1 MSEQITRVGI
11 YARVSTS
18 RILNS
23 DKAQNPEMQLVPLRE
38 FCKARNWAIAGEYVD
53 IGQSGA
59 KDRRPQLDRLLN
71 DARKRK
77 IDCIIV
83 WKLDRW
89 GRSMKQLINS
99 LSELQ
104 ALKVSFVSY
113 QENIDFST
121 PAGKMMFHMVGAMAE
136 FERSLIQERV
146 KAGMA
151 LAKLNGVQIGRKPTD
166 ATFLAQIIEAHES
179 AKLSVREI
187 SAQVK
192 IPRSTVFRT
201 LKAYKAGELGRDG
214 QILTVA

>member
-1 MSEQITRVGI
+1 MSEQIMRVAI

-23 DKAQNPEMQLVPLRE
+23 DKAQNPELQLVPLRE
-38 FCKARNWAIAGEYVD
+38 FCKARNWSVAGEYVD

-59 KDRRPQLDRLLN
+59 KDRRPQLDKLLN

-77 IDCIIV
+77 IDCIVV

-89 GRSMKQLINS
+89 GRSLKHLINS

-104 ALKVSFVSY
+104 GLGVSFVSY
-113 QENIDFST
+113 QENIDLST
-121 PAGKMMFHMVGAMAE
+121 PSGKMMFHVVGAMAE

-146 KAGMA
+146 RAGMA
-151 LAKLNGVQIGRKPTD
+151 IAKLRGVQIGRKPTD

-187 SAQVK
+187 SAKVK

-201 LKAYKAGELGRDG
+201 LKQFKAGEIGRDG
-214 QILTVA
+214 QLLRIA